1 MVEADGSVCVTVEEE
16 VEEVEQGTEEQ
27 CTQQMVEQ
35 CYNTYVTKWAVSM
48 ALLQSYHAT
57 LFQIQ
62 GRCAGEV
69 RRRVCEEVPH
79 RAEDQDL
86 RPHAQNVQEAARQEV

>member
-1 MVEADGSVCVTVEEE
+1 
-16 VEEVEQGTEEQ
+16 
-27 CTQQMVEQ
+27 
-35 CYNTYVTKWAVSM
+35 M

-79 RAEDQDL
+79 CAEDQDL
-86 RPHAQNVQEAARQEV
+86 RPHAQDVQEAARQEV

>member
-1 MVEADGSVCVTVEEE
+1 MRHGGGGGGGGGAGDRGAVHPADGR
-16 VEEVEQGTEEQ
+16 
-27 CTQQMVEQ
+27 
-35 CYNTYVTKWAVSM
+35 AVLQHIRHQVSIINKLV
-48 ALLQSYHAT
+48 LLQSYHAT

-69 RRRVCEEVPH
+69 RGCVREEVPH
-79 RAEDQDL
+79 RAENQDL